1 MSDLKELLDREA
13 RRVDGAPDALGWVLR
28 RRDRKRRNQRIRAG
42 VVGMALFVAAL
53 LVVTTFGFLGQA
65 TVPSGEGTTGPA
77 ETGPAETG
85 PAETGPAVTG
95 NPGHPFSVDN
105 GFAGLPPEGATL
117 SHPARGEVVASGD
130 SYRYHARVY
139 ADGRLIWQYDD
150 SLWLERRLT
159 PKGVDLVRSQPEL
172 LERSHPGLVI
182 AVESLPESAWES
194 PQARQYA
201 APLYGV
207 CTSREGIRHLPQR
220 ALNLVGDYTN
230 AEAVER
236 GEVEFFGGGNGSTC
250 PEVTLEEARELDRI
264 LRDNGY
270 RRTDHSGEGVWY
282 EFRDLNPYI
291 VVMALL
297 PDGSL
302 AQSGGA

>member
-1 MSDLKELLDREA
+1 MNEYNKLIERLGERYGVSDLSTAQL
-13 RRVDGAPDALGWVLR
+13 LR
-28 RRDRKRRNQRIRAG
+28 RRDRNRRNQRIRAG
-42 VVGMALFVAAL
+42 VVGIAVFVAAVWFVRDVTSL
-53 LVVTTFGFLGQA
+53 DSTRTVVPGGS
-65 TVPSGEGTTGPA
+65 VTTGPA
-77 ETGPAETG
+77 ETGPTG
-85 PAETGPAVTG
+85 PTATG

-105 GFAGLPPEGATL
+105 GFVGFPPDGAVL
-117 SHPARGEVVASGD
+117 SEPARAELVASGD

-139 ADGRLIWQYDD
+139 ADGRLIWQYDE

-159 PKGVDLVRSQPEL
+159 PEGVDLVRSQPEL

-182 AVESLPESAWES
+182 AFESLPESAWKD
-194 PQARQYA
+194 PQATQYA

-207 CTSREGIRHLPQR
+207 CTSREGIRRLPQQ

-230 AEAVER
+230 AEAIER
-236 GEVEFFGGGNGSTC
+236 GEVEFFGNGSTC
-250 PEVTLEEARELDRI
+250 PEVTLGKARELDRI
-264 LRDNGY
+264 LRDHGY
-270 RRTDHSGEGVWY
+270 QRTDHSGEGVWY
-282 EFRDLNPYI
+282 GFQDLNPYI

>member
-65 TVPSGEGTTGPA
+65 TVPSGEGT
-77 ETGPAETG
+77 TGPAETG

-182 AVESLPESAWES
+182 AFESLPESAWES

-220 ALNLVGDYTN
+220 ALNLVGDHTN

-236 GEVEFFGGGNGSTC
+236 GEVEFFGGGNESTC

>member
-1 MSDLKELLDREA
+1 MTDYRNVLERDLA
-13 RRVDGAPDALGWVLR
+13 RVGPAPFGFDDVAR
-28 RRDRKRRNQRIRAG
+28 RRDRKRRNQRVAAG
-42 VVGMALFVAAL
+42 VVGIAVFVAAVWIVTSGL
-53 LVVTTFGFLGQA
+53 SLDRSETSVVPGGG
-65 TVPSGEGTTGPA
+65 VTGPA
-77 ETGPAETG
+77 VETGPAETG
-85 PAETGPAVTG
+85 PTGTG

-105 GFAGLPPEGATL
+105 GFLGLPPKGATL
-117 SHPARGEVVASGD
+117 SDPARGEVVASGD
-130 SYRYHARVY
+130 SYRYYARVY

-159 PKGVDLVRSQPEL
+159 PKGVDLVLSHPEL

-182 AVESLPESAWES
+182 AFESLPESAWKDT
-194 PQARQYA
+194 QAKQYA

-207 CTSREGIRHLPQR
+207 CTSREDIRQFPQR
-220 ALNLVGDYTN
+220 ARELLSDYMS
-230 AEAVER
+230 AKAIER

-250 PEVTLEEARELDRI
+250 PEVTIEEARELDRI

>member
-13 RRVDGAPDALGWVLR
+13 RRVDEAPDALGSVLR

-85 PAETGPAVTG
+85 PAVTG
-95 NPGHPFSVDN
+95 NPGHPFSADN
-105 GFAGLPPEGATL
+105 GFVGLPPEGATL

-159 PKGVDLVRSQPEL
+159 PKGVDLVRSQPGL

-182 AVESLPESAWES
+182 AFESLPESAWED

-220 ALNLVGDYTN
+220 ALNLVGDYAN

-302 AQSGGA
+302 AQAGGA